1 MALKQ
6 IKKLLFDRP
15 LKDGII
21 LNHHYRIE
29 ECLGMGGY
37 GLVYLCTDVH
47 TQTPY
52 VLKQLRPTKA
62 KKEKERVRFQQEMK
76 LLKSI
81 HHPQIPAFIEDF
93 TIGGQAYYVMQF
105 IDGDNIEELLFFRKQ
120 PFTELMAL
128 QLISQLLEIVEY
140 LHDYLIFHSD
150 IRTPNII
157 INNGRLCL
165 IDFGLAKQ
173 LTTEETEEVKVRKQ
187 DDFFD
192 LGETLLFLLYSQYKG
207 KKRKN
212 ATWLEELTL
221 TKEVTLLLKKL
232 LGIDEEY
239 QHTASIR
246 EDLNR
251 AIQSATQKNPCPKSG
266 TRTFLD

>member
-1 MALKQ
+1 MALKKL
-6 IKKLLFDRP
+6 KKLLFDRP
-15 LKDGII
+15 LKNGLL
-21 LNHHYRIE
+21 LNNQYKIE

-37 GLVYLCTDVH
+37 GLVYVCTDVH

-62 KKEKERVRFQQEMK
+62 KKQKERVRFQQEIG

-81 HHPQIPAFIEDF
+81 NHPQIPAFIEDF
-93 TIGGQAYYVMQF
+93 SIDGQAYYVMQLVE
-105 IDGDNIEELLFFRKQ
+105 GDNIEELLFFQKQ

-128 QLISQLLEIVEY
+128 QLVSQLLDIVEY
-140 LHDYLIFHSD
+140 LHERLIFHTD
-150 IRTPNII
+150 IRTPNIMM
-157 INNGRLCL
+157 NHGNVYL

-173 LTTEETEEVKVRKQ
+173 LSHEEDEELKLRKQ

-207 KKRKN
+207 KKKKN

-246 EDLNR
+246 EDLKR
-251 AIQSATQKNPCPKSG
+251 AIQSVT
-266 TRTFLD
+266 

>member
-6 IKKLLFDRP
+6 LKKLLFDRP
-15 LKDGII
+15 LKNGVI
-21 LNHHYRIE
+21 LNNQYKIE

-37 GLVYLCTDVH
+37 GLVYVCTDIH

-62 KKEKERVRFQQEMK
+62 KKQKERVRFQQEIG

-81 HHPQIPAFIEDF
+81 NHPQIPAFIEDF
-93 TIGGQAYYVMQF
+93 IIDGQAYYVMQLVE
-105 IDGDNIEELLFFRKQ
+105 GDNIEELLFFQKQ

-128 QLISQLLEIVEY
+128 QLMSQLLDIVEY
-140 LHDYLIFHSD
+140 LHERLIFHTD
-150 IRTPNII
+150 IRTPNIMM
-157 INNGRLCL
+157 NHGNVCL

-173 LTTEETEEVKVRKQ
+173 LSHEEDEELKLRKQ

-207 KKRKN
+207 KKKKN

-221 TKEVTLLLKKL
+221 TKEVTLLLKRL

-246 EDLNR
+246 EDLKR
-251 AIQSATQKNPCPKSG
+251 AIQSVT
-266 TRTFLD
+266 

>member
-1 MALKQ
+1 MALKLL
-6 IKKLLFDRP
+6 KKLLFDRP
-15 LKDGII
+15 LKNGVI
-21 LNHHYRIE
+21 LNHQYKIE

-37 GLVYLCTDVH
+37 GLVIL

-52 VLKQLRPTKA
+52 VLKQLRQ
-62 KKEKERVRFQQEMK
+62 KEKEKVRFQQEIK

-81 HHPQIPAFIEDF
+81 HHPQIPGFIDEFIID
-93 TIGGQAYYVMQF
+93 GQAYYVMQF
-105 IDGDNIEELLFFRKQ
+105 IEGENIEELLFFRKQ

-128 QLISQLLEIVEY
+128 QLISQLLEIIEY
-140 LHDYLIFHSD
+140 LHDRLIFHSD

-157 INNGRLCL
+157 INDGRLCL

-173 LTTEETEEVKVRKQ
+173 LTLEEMEEIKVRKQ

-207 KKRKN
+207 KKKKN
-212 ATWLEELTL
+212 GTWLEELTL
-221 TKEVTLLLKKL
+221 TKEVTLLLKRL
-232 LGIDEEY
+232 LGIEEEY

-251 AIQSATQKNPCPKSG
+251 AIQSVT
-266 TRTFLD
+266 

>member
-1 MALKQ
+1 MALKLL
-6 IKKLLFDRP
+6 KKLLFDRP
-15 LKDGII
+15 LKNGVI
-21 LNHHYRIE
+21 LNHQYKIE

-37 GLVYLCTDVH
+37 GLVYLCTDIL

-62 KKEKERVRFQQEMK
+62 KKEKEKVRFQQEIK
-76 LLKSI
+76 LLNSI
-81 HHPQIPAFIEDF
+81 HHPQIPGFIDEFIID
-93 TIGGQAYYVMQF
+93 GQAYYVMQF
-105 IDGDNIEELLFFRKQ
+105 IEGENIEELLFFRKQ

-128 QLISQLLEIVEY
+128 QLISQLLEIIEY
-140 LHDYLIFHSD
+140 LHDRLIFHSD

-157 INNGRLCL
+157 INDGRLCL

-173 LTTEETEEVKVRKQ
+173 LTPEEMEEIKVRKQ

-207 KKRKN
+207 KKKKN
-212 ATWLEELTL
+212 GTWLEELTL
-221 TKEVTLLLKKL
+221 TKEVTLLLKRL
-232 LGIDEEY
+232 LGIEEEY

-251 AIQSATQKNPCPKSG
+251 AIQSVT
-266 TRTFLD
+266 

>member
-6 IKKLLFDRP
+6 LKKLLFDRP
-15 LKDGII
+15 LKNGVI
-21 LNHHYRIE
+21 LNNQYKVE

-37 GLVYLCTDVH
+37 GLVYVCTDVH

-62 KKEKERVRFQQEMK
+62 KKQKERVRFQQEIG

-81 HHPQIPAFIEDF
+81 NHPQIPSFIEDF
-93 TIGGQAYYVMQF
+93 IIDGQACYVMQLVE
-105 IDGDNIEELLFFRKQ
+105 GDNIEELLFFQKQ

-128 QLISQLLEIVEY
+128 QLMSQLLDIVEY
-140 LHDYLIFHSD
+140 LHERLIFHTD
-150 IRTPNII
+150 IRTPNIMMNHGI
-157 INNGRLCL
+157 VYL

-173 LTTEETEEVKVRKQ
+173 LSHEEDEELKLRKQ

-207 KKRKN
+207 KKKKN

-246 EDLNR
+246 EDLKR
-251 AIQSATQKNPCPKSG
+251 AIQSVT
-266 TRTFLD
+266 

>member
-6 IKKLLFDRP
+6 LKKLLFDRP
-15 LKDGII
+15 LKNGVI
-21 LNHHYRIE
+21 LNNQYKIE

-37 GLVYLCTDVH
+37 GLVYVCTDVH
-47 TQTPY
+47 MQTPY

-62 KKEKERVRFQQEMK
+62 KKQKERVRFQQEIS

-81 HHPQIPAFIEDF
+81 SHPQIPAFIEDF
-93 TIGGQAYYVMQF
+93 SLDGQACYVMQLVE
-105 IDGDNIEELLFFRKQ
+105 GDNIEELLFFQKQ

-128 QLISQLLEIVEY
+128 QLMSQLLDIVEY
-140 LHDYLIFHSD
+140 LHERLIFHTD
-150 IRTPNII
+150 IRTPNIMM
-157 INNGRLCL
+157 NHGNVYL

-173 LTTEETEEVKVRKQ
+173 LSHEEDEELKLRKQ

-207 KKRKN
+207 KKKKN

-246 EDLNR
+246 EDLKR
-251 AIQSATQKNPCPKSG
+251 AIQSVT
-266 TRTFLD
+266 

>member
-6 IKKLLFDRP
+6 LKKQLFDRP
-15 LKDGII
+15 LQNGVT
-21 LNHHYRIE
+21 LHHQYRIE

-37 GLVYLCTDVH
+37 GLVYLCTDIL

-62 KKEKERVRFQQEMK
+62 KKEKEKVRFQQKIK

-81 HHPQIPAFIEDF
+81 HYPQIPDFIDDF
-93 TIGGQAYYVMQF
+93 IIDVQAYYVMQL
-105 IDGDNIEELLFFRKQ
+105 IEGENIEELLFFQKQ

-128 QLISQLLEIVEY
+128 QLLSQLLGIVEY
-140 LHDYLIFHSD
+140 LHDRFIFHSD

-157 INNGRLCL
+157 INDGRLCL

-173 LTTEETEEVKVRKQ
+173 LTPEETEEIEIRKQ

-207 KKRKN
+207 KKKKN
-212 ATWLEELTL
+212 GTWLEELTL
-221 TKEVTLLLKKL
+221 TNEITLLLKKL

-239 QHTASIR
+239 QHTAFIR

-251 AIQSATQKNPCPKSG
+251 AIQSVT
-266 TRTFLD
+266 

>member
-6 IKKLLFDRP
+6 LKKLLFDRP
-15 LKDGII
+15 LKNGVI
-21 LNHHYRIE
+21 LNNQYKIE

-37 GLVYLCTDVH
+37 GLVYVCTDIH

-62 KKEKERVRFQQEMK
+62 KKQKERVRFQQEIS

-81 HHPQIPAFIEDF
+81 SHPQIPAFIEDF
-93 TIGGQAYYVMQF
+93 IIDGQTYYVMQLVE
-105 IDGDNIEELLFFRKQ
+105 GDNIEELLFFQKQ

-128 QLISQLLEIVEY
+128 QLMSQLLDIVEY
-140 LHDYLIFHSD
+140 LHERLIFHTD
-150 IRTPNII
+150 IRTPNIMM
-157 INNGRLCL
+157 NHGNVYL

-173 LTTEETEEVKVRKQ
+173 LSHEEDEELKLRKQ

-207 KKRKN
+207 KKKKN

-246 EDLNR
+246 EDLKR
-251 AIQSATQKNPCPKSG
+251 AIQSVT
-266 TRTFLD
+266 

>member
-6 IKKLLFDRP
+6 LKKLLFDRP
-15 LKDGII
+15 LKNGVI
-21 LNHHYRIE
+21 LNNQYKIE

-37 GLVYLCTDVH
+37 GLVYVCTDIH

-62 KKEKERVRFQQEMK
+62 KKQKERVRFQQEIS

-81 HHPQIPAFIEDF
+81 SHPQIPAFIEDF
-93 TIGGQAYYVMQF
+93 IIDGQAYYVMQLVE
-105 IDGDNIEELLFFRKQ
+105 GDNIEELLFFQKQ

-128 QLISQLLEIVEY
+128 QLMSQLLDIVEY
-140 LHDYLIFHSD
+140 LHERLIFHTD
-150 IRTPNII
+150 IRTPNIMM
-157 INNGRLCL
+157 NHGNVYL

-173 LTTEETEEVKVRKQ
+173 LSHEEDEELKLRKQ

-207 KKRKN
+207 KKKKN

-246 EDLNR
+246 EDLKR
-251 AIQSATQKNPCPKSG
+251 AIQSVT
-266 TRTFLD
+266 

>member
-6 IKKLLFDRP
+6 LKKLLFDRP
-15 LKDGII
+15 LKNGLL
-21 LNHHYRIE
+21 LNNQYKIE

-37 GLVYLCTDVH
+37 GLVYVCTDVH

-62 KKEKERVRFQQEMK
+62 KKQKERVRFQQEIG

-81 HHPQIPAFIEDF
+81 NHPQIPAFIEDF
-93 TIGGQAYYVMQF
+93 SIDGQACYVMQLVE
-105 IDGDNIEELLFFRKQ
+105 GDNIEELLFFQKQ

-128 QLISQLLEIVEY
+128 QLVSQLLDIVEY
-140 LHDYLIFHSD
+140 LHERLIFHTD
-150 IRTPNII
+150 IRTPNIMM
-157 INNGRLCL
+157 NHGNVYL

-173 LTTEETEEVKVRKQ
+173 LSHEEDEELKLRKQ

-207 KKRKN
+207 KKKKN

-246 EDLNR
+246 EDLKR
-251 AIQSATQKNPCPKSG
+251 AIQSVT
-266 TRTFLD
+266 

>member
-1 MALKQ
+1 MALKLL
-6 IKKLLFDRP
+6 KKLLFDRP
-15 LKDGII
+15 LKNGFI
-21 LNHHYRIE
+21 LNHQYKIE

-37 GLVYLCTDVH
+37 GLVYLCTDIL

-62 KKEKERVRFQQEMK
+62 KEEKEKVRFQQEIK
-76 LLKSI
+76 LLNSI
-81 HHPQIPAFIEDF
+81 HHPQIPGFIDEFIID
-93 TIGGQAYYVMQF
+93 GQAYYVMQF
-105 IDGDNIEELLFFRKQ
+105 IEGENIEELLFFRKQ

-128 QLISQLLEIVEY
+128 QLISQLLEIIEY
-140 LHDYLIFHSD
+140 LHDRLIFHSD

-157 INNGRLCL
+157 INDGRLCL
-165 IDFGLAKQ
+165 LDFGLAKQ
-173 LTTEETEEVKVRKQ
+173 LTPEEMEEIKVRKQ

-207 KKRKN
+207 KKKKN
-212 ATWLEELTL
+212 GTWLEELTL
-221 TKEVTLLLKKL
+221 TKEITLLLKRL
-232 LGIDEEY
+232 LGIEEEY

-251 AIQSATQKNPCPKSG
+251 AIQSVT
-266 TRTFLD
+266 

>member
-6 IKKLLFDRP
+6 LKKLLFDRP
-15 LKDGII
+15 LKNGVL
-21 LNHHYRIE
+21 LNNQYKIE

-37 GLVYLCTDVH
+37 GLVYVCTDVR

-62 KKEKERVRFQQEMK
+62 KKQKERVRFQQEIG

-81 HHPQIPAFIEDF
+81 NHPQIPAFIEDF
-93 TIGGQAYYVMQF
+93 IIDGQAYYVMQLVE
-105 IDGDNIEELLFFRKQ
+105 GDNIEELLFFQKQ

-128 QLISQLLEIVEY
+128 QLMSQLLDIVEY
-140 LHDYLIFHSD
+140 LHERLIFHTD
-150 IRTPNII
+150 IRTPNIMM
-157 INNGRLCL
+157 NHGNVYL

-173 LTTEETEEVKVRKQ
+173 LSHEEDEELKLRKQ

-207 KKRKN
+207 KKKKN

-246 EDLNR
+246 EDLKR
-251 AIQSATQKNPCPKSG
+251 AIQSVT
-266 TRTFLD
+266 

>member
-6 IKKLLFDRP
+6 LKKLLFDRP
-15 LKDGII
+15 LQNGVT
-21 LNHHYRIE
+21 LHHQYRIE

-37 GLVYLCTDVH
+37 GLVYLCTDIL

-52 VLKQLRPTKA
+52 VLKQQRPTKA
-62 KKEKERVRFQQEMK
+62 KKEKEKVRFQQKIK

-81 HHPQIPAFIEDF
+81 HYPQIPDFIDDF
-93 TIGGQAYYVMQF
+93 IIDGQAYYVMQL
-105 IDGDNIEELLFFRKQ
+105 IEGENIEELLFSKNSH
-120 PFTELMAL
+120 L
-128 QLISQLLEIVEY
+128 QSSWRYSCFQLLRIVEY
-140 LHDYLIFHSD
+140 LHDRFIFHSD

-157 INNGRLCL
+157 INDGRLCL

-173 LTTEETEEVKVRKQ
+173 LTPEETEEIKIRKQ

-207 KKRKN
+207 KKKKN
-212 ATWLEELTL
+212 GTWLEELTL
-221 TKEVTLLLKKL
+221 TNEITLLLKKL

-239 QHTASIR
+239 QHTAFIR

-251 AIQSATQKNPCPKSG
+251 AIQSVT
-266 TRTFLD
+266 

>member
-6 IKKLLFDRP
+6 LKKLLFDRP
-15 LKDGII
+15 LKNGVL
-21 LNHHYRIE
+21 LNNQYKIE

-37 GLVYLCTDVH
+37 GLVYVCTDVH

-62 KKEKERVRFQQEMK
+62 KKQKERVRFQQEIG

-81 HHPQIPAFIEDF
+81 NHPQIPAFIEDF
-93 TIGGQAYYVMQF
+93 IIDGQAYYVMQLVE
-105 IDGDNIEELLFFRKQ
+105 GDNIEELLFFQKQ

-128 QLISQLLEIVEY
+128 QLMSQLLDIVEY
-140 LHDYLIFHSD
+140 LHERLIFHTD
-150 IRTPNII
+150 IRTPNIMM
-157 INNGRLCL
+157 NHGNVYL

-173 LTTEETEEVKVRKQ
+173 LSHEEDEELKLRKQ

-207 KKRKN
+207 KKKKN

-246 EDLNR
+246 EDLKR
-251 AIQSATQKNPCPKSG
+251 AIQSVT
-266 TRTFLD
+266 

>member
-6 IKKLLFDRP
+6 LKKLLFDRP
-15 LKDGII
+15 LKNGVI
-21 LNHHYRIE
+21 LNNQYKIE

-37 GLVYLCTDVH
+37 GLVYVCTDIH

-62 KKEKERVRFQQEMK
+62 KKQKERVRFQQEIS

-81 HHPQIPAFIEDF
+81 SHPQIPAFIEDF
-93 TIGGQAYYVMQF
+93 IIDGQAYYVMQLF
-105 IDGDNIEELLFFRKQ
+105 EGDNIEELLFFQKQ

-128 QLISQLLEIVEY
+128 QLMSQLLDIVEY
-140 LHDYLIFHSD
+140 LHERLIFHTD
-150 IRTPNII
+150 IRTPNIMM
-157 INNGRLCL
+157 NHGNVCL

-173 LTTEETEEVKVRKQ
+173 LSHEEDEELKLRKQ

-207 KKRKN
+207 KKKKN

-246 EDLNR
+246 EDLKR
-251 AIQSATQKNPCPKSG
+251 AIQSVT
-266 TRTFLD
+266 

>member
-6 IKKLLFDRP
+6 LKKLLFDRP
-15 LKDGII
+15 LKNGVI
-21 LNHHYRIE
+21 LNNQYKIE

-37 GLVYLCTDVH
+37 GLVYVCTDIH

-62 KKEKERVRFQQEMK
+62 KKQKERVRFQQEIS

-81 HHPQIPAFIEDF
+81 SHPQIPAFIEDF
-93 TIGGQAYYVMQF
+93 IIDGQAYYVMQLVE
-105 IDGDNIEELLFFRKQ
+105 GDNIEELLFFQKQ

-128 QLISQLLEIVEY
+128 QLMSQLLDIVEY
-140 LHDYLIFHSD
+140 LHERLIFHTD
-150 IRTPNII
+150 IRTPNIMM
-157 INNGRLCL
+157 NHGNVCL

-173 LTTEETEEVKVRKQ
+173 LSHEEDEELKLRKQ

-207 KKRKN
+207 KKKKN

-246 EDLNR
+246 EDLKR
-251 AIQSATQKNPCPKSG
+251 AIQSVT
-266 TRTFLD
+266 

>member
-6 IKKLLFDRP
+6 LKKLLFDRP
-15 LKDGII
+15 LKNGVI
-21 LNHHYRIE
+21 LNNQYKIE

-37 GLVYLCTDVH
+37 GLVYVCTDVH
-47 TQTPY
+47 MQTPY

-62 KKEKERVRFQQEMK
+62 KKQKERVRFQQEVS

-81 HHPQIPAFIEDF
+81 SHPQIPAFIEDF
-93 TIGGQAYYVMQF
+93 IIDGQACYVMQLVE
-105 IDGDNIEELLFFRKQ
+105 GDNIEELLFFQKQ

-128 QLISQLLEIVEY
+128 QLMSQLLDIVEY
-140 LHDYLIFHSD
+140 LHERLIFHTD
-150 IRTPNII
+150 IRTPNIMM
-157 INNGRLCL
+157 NHSNVCL

-173 LTTEETEEVKVRKQ
+173 LSHEEDEELKLRKQ

-207 KKRKN
+207 KKKKN

-246 EDLNR
+246 EDLKR
-251 AIQSATQKNPCPKSG
+251 AIQSVT
-266 TRTFLD
+266 

>member
-6 IKKLLFDRP
+6 LKKLLFDRP
-15 LKDGII
+15 LNNGVI
-21 LNHHYRIE
+21 LNNQYKIE

-37 GLVYLCTDVH
+37 GLVYVCTDVH

-62 KKEKERVRFQQEMK
+62 KKQKERVRFQQEIG

-81 HHPQIPAFIEDF
+81 SHPQIPAFIEDF
-93 TIGGQAYYVMQF
+93 IIDGQAYYVMQLVE
-105 IDGDNIEELLFFRKQ
+105 GDNIEELLFFQKQ

-128 QLISQLLEIVEY
+128 QLMSQLLDIVEY
-140 LHDYLIFHSD
+140 LHERLIFHTD
-150 IRTPNII
+150 IRTPNIMM
-157 INNGRLCL
+157 NHGNVYL

-173 LTTEETEEVKVRKQ
+173 LSHEEDEELKLRKQ

-207 KKRKN
+207 KKKKN

-246 EDLNR
+246 EDLKR
-251 AIQSATQKNPCPKSG
+251 AIQSVT
-266 TRTFLD
+266 

>member
-6 IKKLLFDRP
+6 LKKLLFDRP
-15 LKDGII
+15 LKKGVI
-21 LNHHYRIE
+21 LNNQYKIE

-37 GLVYLCTDVH
+37 GLVYVCTDVH

-62 KKEKERVRFQQEMK
+62 KKQKERVRFQQEIG

-81 HHPQIPAFIEDF
+81 NHPQIPAFIEDF
-93 TIGGQAYYVMQF
+93 SIDGQAYYVMQLVE
-105 IDGDNIEELLFFRKQ
+105 GDNIEELLFFQKQ

-128 QLISQLLEIVEY
+128 QLMSQLLDIVEY
-140 LHDYLIFHSD
+140 LHERLIFHTD
-150 IRTPNII
+150 IRTPNIMM
-157 INNGRLCL
+157 NHGNVYL

-173 LTTEETEEVKVRKQ
+173 LSHEEDEELKLRKQ

-207 KKRKN
+207 KKKKN

-246 EDLNR
+246 EDLKR
-251 AIQSATQKNPCPKSG
+251 AIQSVT
-266 TRTFLD
+266 

>member
-6 IKKLLFDRP
+6 LKKLLFDRP
-15 LKDGII
+15 LKNGVI
-21 LNHHYRIE
+21 LNNQYKIE

-37 GLVYLCTDVH
+37 GLVYVCTDVH

-62 KKEKERVRFQQEMK
+62 KKQKERVRFQQEIG

-81 HHPQIPAFIEDF
+81 NHPQIPAFIEDF
-93 TIGGQAYYVMQF
+93 IIDGQAYYVMQLVE
-105 IDGDNIEELLFFRKQ
+105 GDNIEELLFFQKQ

-128 QLISQLLEIVEY
+128 QLMSQLLDIVEY
-140 LHDYLIFHSD
+140 LHERLIFHTD
-150 IRTPNII
+150 IRTPNIMM
-157 INNGRLCL
+157 NHGNVYL

-173 LTTEETEEVKVRKQ
+173 LSHEEDEELKLRKQ

-207 KKRKN
+207 KKKKN

-246 EDLNR
+246 EDLKR
-251 AIQSATQKNPCPKSG
+251 AIQSVT
-266 TRTFLD
+266 

>member
-6 IKKLLFDRP
+6 LKKLLFDRP
-15 LKDGII
+15 LKNGVI
-21 LNHHYRIE
+21 LNNQYKIE

-37 GLVYLCTDVH
+37 GLVYVCTDIH

-52 VLKQLRPTKA
+52 VLKKLRPTKA
-62 KKEKERVRFQQEMK
+62 KKQKERVRFQQEIG

-81 HHPQIPAFIEDF
+81 SHSQIPAFIEDF
-93 TIGGQAYYVMQF
+93 SIDGQAYYVMQLVE
-105 IDGDNIEELLFFRKQ
+105 GDNIEELLFFQKQ

-128 QLISQLLEIVEY
+128 QLMSQLLDIVEY
-140 LHDYLIFHSD
+140 LHERLIFHTD
-150 IRTPNII
+150 IRTPNIMM
-157 INNGRLCL
+157 NHGNVYL

-173 LTTEETEEVKVRKQ
+173 LSHEEDEELKLRKQ

-207 KKRKN
+207 KKKKN

-246 EDLNR
+246 EDLKR
-251 AIQSATQKNPCPKSG
+251 AIQSVT
-266 TRTFLD
+266 

>member
-6 IKKLLFDRP
+6 LKKLLFDRP
-15 LKDGII
+15 LKNGVI
-21 LNHHYRIE
+21 LNNQYKIE

-37 GLVYLCTDVH
+37 GLVYMCTDVH

-62 KKEKERVRFQQEMK
+62 KKQKERVRFQQEIG

-81 HHPQIPAFIEDF
+81 NHPQIPAFIEDF
-93 TIGGQAYYVMQF
+93 IIDGQAYYVMQLVE
-105 IDGDNIEELLFFRKQ
+105 GDNIEELLFFQKQ

-128 QLISQLLEIVEY
+128 QLMSQLLDIVEY
-140 LHDYLIFHSD
+140 LHERLIFHTD
-150 IRTPNII
+150 IRTPNIMM
-157 INNGRLCL
+157 NHGNVYL

-173 LTTEETEEVKVRKQ
+173 LSHEEDEELKLRKQ

-207 KKRKN
+207 KKKKN

-246 EDLNR
+246 EDLKR
-251 AIQSATQKNPCPKSG
+251 AIQSVT
-266 TRTFLD
+266 

>member
-6 IKKLLFDRP
+6 LKKLLFDRP
-15 LKDGII
+15 LKNGVI
-21 LNHHYRIE
+21 LNNQYKIE

-37 GLVYLCTDVH
+37 GLVYVCTDVH
-47 TQTPY
+47 MQTPY

-62 KKEKERVRFQQEMK
+62 KKQKERVRFQQEIG

-81 HHPQIPAFIEDF
+81 NHPQIPAFIEDF
-93 TIGGQAYYVMQF
+93 IIDGQAYYVMQLVE
-105 IDGDNIEELLFFRKQ
+105 GDNIEELLFFQKQ

-128 QLISQLLEIVEY
+128 QLMSQLLDIVEY
-140 LHDYLIFHSD
+140 LHERLIFHTD
-150 IRTPNII
+150 IRTPNIMM
-157 INNGRLCL
+157 NHGNVCL

-173 LTTEETEEVKVRKQ
+173 LSHEEDEELKLRKQ

-207 KKRKN
+207 KKKKN

-246 EDLNR
+246 EDLKR
-251 AIQSATQKNPCPKSG
+251 AIQSVT
-266 TRTFLD
+266 

>member
-6 IKKLLFDRP
+6 LKKLLFDRP
-15 LKDGII
+15 LKNGVI
-21 LNHHYRIE
+21 LNNQYKIE

-37 GLVYLCTDVH
+37 GLVYVCTDVH
-47 TQTPY
+47 MQTPY

-62 KKEKERVRFQQEMK
+62 KKQKERVRFQQEVS

-81 HHPQIPAFIEDF
+81 SHPQIPAFIEDF
-93 TIGGQAYYVMQF
+93 IIDGQAYYVMQLVE
-105 IDGDNIEELLFFRKQ
+105 GDNIEELLFFQKQ

-128 QLISQLLEIVEY
+128 QLMSQLLDIVEY
-140 LHDYLIFHSD
+140 LHERLIFHTD
-150 IRTPNII
+150 IRTPNIMM
-157 INNGRLCL
+157 NHGNVCL

-173 LTTEETEEVKVRKQ
+173 LSHEEDEELKLRKQ

-207 KKRKN
+207 KKKKN

-246 EDLNR
+246 EDLKR
-251 AIQSATQKNPCPKSG
+251 AIQSVT
-266 TRTFLD
+266 

>member
-1 MALKQ
+1 MALKLL
-6 IKKLLFDRP
+6 KKLLFDRP
-15 LKDGII
+15 LKNGVI
-21 LNHHYRIE
+21 LNHQYKIE

-37 GLVYLCTDVH
+37 GLVYLCTDIL

-62 KKEKERVRFQQEMK
+62 KKEKEKVRFQQEIK

-81 HHPQIPAFIEDF
+81 HHPQIPGFIDEFIID
-93 TIGGQAYYVMQF
+93 GQTYYVMQF
-105 IDGDNIEELLFFRKQ
+105 IEGENIEELLFFQKQ
-120 PFTELMAL
+120 PFTEFMAL
-128 QLISQLLEIVEY
+128 QMISQLLEIIEY
-140 LHDYLIFHSD
+140 LHDRLIFHSD

-157 INNGRLCL
+157 INNGRLSL

-173 LTTEETEEVKVRKQ
+173 LTSEETEEIKVRKQ

-192 LGETLLFLLYSQYKG
+192 PGEALLFLLYSQYKG
-207 KKRKN
+207 KKKKN
-212 ATWLEELTL
+212 GTWLEELTL

-246 EDLNR
+246 EDLYR
-251 AIQSATQKNPCPKSG
+251 AIQSVT
-266 TRTFLD
+266 

>member
-6 IKKLLFDRP
+6 LKKLLFDRP
-15 LKDGII
+15 LKNGLL
-21 LNHHYRIE
+21 LNNQYKIE

-37 GLVYLCTDVH
+37 GLVYVCTDVH

-62 KKEKERVRFQQEMK
+62 KKQKERVRFQQEIG

-81 HHPQIPAFIEDF
+81 NHPQIPAFIEDF
-93 TIGGQAYYVMQF
+93 SIDGQACYVMQLVE
-105 IDGDNIEELLFFRKQ
+105 GDNIEELLFFQKQ

-128 QLISQLLEIVEY
+128 QLVSQLLDIVEY
-140 LHDYLIFHSD
+140 LHERLIFHTD
-150 IRTPNII
+150 IRTPNIMM
-157 INNGRLCL
+157 NHGNVCL

-173 LTTEETEEVKVRKQ
+173 LSHEEDEELKLRKQ

-207 KKRKN
+207 KKKKN

-246 EDLNR
+246 EDLKR
-251 AIQSATQKNPCPKSG
+251 AIQSVT
-266 TRTFLD
+266 

>member
-6 IKKLLFDRP
+6 LKKLLFDRP
-15 LKDGII
+15 RKDGVI
-21 LNHHYRIE
+21 LNNQYKIE

-37 GLVYLCTDVH
+37 GLVYVCTDVH

-62 KKEKERVRFQQEMK
+62 KKQKERVRFQQEIS
-76 LLKSI
+76 LLKRIS
-81 HHPQIPAFIEDF
+81 HPQIPAYIEDF
-93 TIGGQAYYVMQF
+93 IINGQAYYVMQM
-105 IDGDNIEELLFFRKQ
+105 IEGDNIEELLFFQKQ

-128 QLISQLLEIVEY
+128 QLMSQLLDIVEY
-140 LHDYLIFHSD
+140 LHERLIFHSD
-150 IRTPNII
+150 IRTPNIMM
-157 INNGRLCL
+157 NHGNVCL

-173 LTTEETEEVKVRKQ
+173 LSREEDEELKLRKR

-207 KKRKN
+207 KKKKN

-232 LGIDEEY
+232 LGIEEEY

-251 AIQSATQKNPCPKSG
+251 AIQSLT
-266 TRTFLD
+266 

>member
-6 IKKLLFDRP
+6 LKKLLFDRP
-15 LKDGII
+15 LKNGVL
-21 LNHHYRIE
+21 LNNQYKIE
-29 ECLGMGGY
+29 ECHGMGGY
-37 GLVYLCTDVH
+37 GLVYVCTDVH

-52 VLKQLRPTKA
+52 VLKQVRPTKA
-62 KKEKERVRFQQEMK
+62 KKQKERVRFQQEIG

-81 HHPQIPAFIEDF
+81 NHPQIPAFIEDF
-93 TIGGQAYYVMQF
+93 IIDGQACYVMQLVE
-105 IDGDNIEELLFFRKQ
+105 GDNIEELLFFQKQ
-120 PFTELMAL
+120 PFTEPMAL
-128 QLISQLLEIVEY
+128 QLMSQLLDIVEY
-140 LHDYLIFHSD
+140 LHERLIFHTD
-150 IRTPNII
+150 IRTPNIMM
-157 INNGRLCL
+157 NHGNVYL

-173 LTTEETEEVKVRKQ
+173 LSHEEDEELKLRKQ

-207 KKRKN
+207 KKKKN

-246 EDLNR
+246 EDLKR
-251 AIQSATQKNPCPKSG
+251 AIQSVT
-266 TRTFLD
+266 

>member
-6 IKKLLFDRP
+6 LKKLLFDRP
-15 LKDGII
+15 RKDGVI
-21 LNHHYRIE
+21 LNNQYKIE

-37 GLVYLCTDVH
+37 GLVYVCTDVH

-62 KKEKERVRFQQEMK
+62 KKQKERVRFQQEIG
-76 LLKSI
+76 LLKRIS
-81 HHPQIPAFIEDF
+81 HPQIPAYIEDF
-93 TIGGQAYYVMQF
+93 IINGQAYYVMQM
-105 IDGDNIEELLFFRKQ
+105 IEGDNIEELLFFQKQ

-128 QLISQLLEIVEY
+128 QLMSQLLDIVEY
-140 LHDYLIFHSD
+140 LHERLIFHSD
-150 IRTPNII
+150 IRTPNIMM
-157 INNGRLCL
+157 NHGNVCL

-173 LTTEETEEVKVRKQ
+173 LSREEDEELKLRKR

-207 KKRKN
+207 KKKKN

-232 LGIDEEY
+232 LGIEEEY

-251 AIQSATQKNPCPKSG
+251 AIQSVT
-266 TRTFLD
+266 

>member
-6 IKKLLFDRP
+6 LKKLLFDRP
-15 LKDGII
+15 LKNGVI
-21 LNHHYRIE
+21 LNNQYKIE

-37 GLVYLCTDVH
+37 GLVYVCTDIH

-62 KKEKERVRFQQEMK
+62 KKQKERVRFQQEIG

-81 HHPQIPAFIEDF
+81 SHSQIPAFIEDF
-93 TIGGQAYYVMQF
+93 SIDGQAYYVMQLVE
-105 IDGDNIEELLFFRKQ
+105 GDNIEELLFFQKQ

-128 QLISQLLEIVEY
+128 QLMSQLLDIVEY
-140 LHDYLIFHSD
+140 LHERLIFHTD
-150 IRTPNII
+150 IRTPNIMM
-157 INNGRLCL
+157 NHGNVCL

-173 LTTEETEEVKVRKQ
+173 LSHEKDEELKLRKQ

-207 KKRKN
+207 KKKKN

-246 EDLNR
+246 EDMKR
-251 AIQSATQKNPCPKSG
+251 AIQSVT
-266 TRTFLD
+266 

>member
-6 IKKLLFDRP
+6 LKKLLFDRP
-15 LKDGII
+15 LKNGVI
-21 LNHHYRIE
+21 LNNQYKIE

-37 GLVYLCTDVH
+37 GLVYVCTDVH

-62 KKEKERVRFQQEMK
+62 KKQKERVRFQQEIG

-81 HHPQIPAFIEDF
+81 NHPQIPAFIEDF
-93 TIGGQAYYVMQF
+93 IIDGQAYYVMQLVE
-105 IDGDNIEELLFFRKQ
+105 GDNIEELLFFQKQ

-128 QLISQLLEIVEY
+128 QLISQLLDIVEY
-140 LHDYLIFHSD
+140 LHERLIFHTD
-150 IRTPNII
+150 IRTPNIMM
-157 INNGRLCL
+157 NHGNVCL

-173 LTTEETEEVKVRKQ
+173 LSHEEDEELKLRKQ

-207 KKRKN
+207 KKKKN

-221 TKEVTLLLKKL
+221 TKEVTLLLRKL

-246 EDLNR
+246 EDLKR
-251 AIQSATQKNPCPKSG
+251 AIQSVT
-266 TRTFLD
+266 